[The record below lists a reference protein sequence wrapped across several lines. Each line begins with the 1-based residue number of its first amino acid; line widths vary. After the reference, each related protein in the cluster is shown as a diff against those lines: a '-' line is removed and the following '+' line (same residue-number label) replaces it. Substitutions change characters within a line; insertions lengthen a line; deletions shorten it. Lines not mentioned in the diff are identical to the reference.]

1 MEIFLQNDPGKGP
14 VDSIS
19 SHVSEPDGIFI
30 DDSGALYVA
39 NADQSGDDKVTKYPQ
54 GAHKPSRTF
63 TGAECAFAV
72 AVDSVKNVY
81 VADPCGKGSSD
92 RGRVIVFEHGGTKQ
106 TRYLY
111 PGGSPYCLA
120 VDSHDNLYV
129 GYNSKYRYAGQV
141 KRYAPGARRGET
153 LLPQNTVYSLTG
165 IAFDD
170 QGALLVA
177 NGLDGVI
184 DVFTRK
190 REPPTRIIKTG
201 QGHPFSFAFDQQGA
215 RLYVSYPCSLG
226 GVEPLTVSGCNKKP
240 NTVVAL
246 DYATGKRL
254 WVLRQPLWQPTGVAT
269 LPKLPS
275 PVL

>member
-1 MEIFLQNDPGKGP
+1 M
-14 VDSIS
+14 
-19 SHVSEPDGIFI
+19 
-30 DDSGALYVA
+30 
-39 NADQSGDDKVTKYPQ
+39 
-54 GAHKPSRTF
+54 
-63 TGAECAFAV
+63 
-72 AVDSVKNVY
+72 Y

-129 GYNSKYRYAGQV
+129 DYSKYRYAGQV

-215 RLYVSYPCSLG
+215 RLYVPTRVRWEESNRSPFRDAIRNRTPSSRSITRPANGCGCCDNPFGNQRASQRCRSYL
-226 GVEPLTVSGCNKKP
+226 VLFFSGRARDH
-240 NTVVAL
+240 VGIMF
-246 DYATGKRL
+246 GKGA
-254 WVLRQPLWQPTGVAT
+254 QAD
-269 LPKLPS
+269 
-275 PVL
+275 